1 MNISKK
7 WSVAAAASL
16 TLALV
21 SGGALSANAAP
32 GDPLNPQPN
41 GSKGSFFLYNADTGE
56 LADGDPTRVYTRSEG
71 LIASASSTDVLA
83 EINPAPARP
92 VTGATPFTGV
102 YRFLSTTDAADRDGG
117 TNTWNAYATDAA
129 AGPNGGTM
137 VPDFT
142 LDAFFSGPGGIA
154 DDIAAGGTY
163 WYGVA
168 YTINNGVT
176 VVGTVYREINIT
188 AGSGNYTVGAVVV
201 EPPVGPDL
209 IVEGDLVSPETAT
222 LTSAADSTVVAID
235 AGAANAGKTLDVAAF
250 KGGERVELG
259 SSVVF
264 DATGKASVDVAGKG
278 FVAGTGYK
286 LFAYDHSGADE
297 VLAAWGTFTLTSTAP
312 VYDTNSETDLTVDVT
327 NSGRFEL
334 VAPAATT
341 VDLGDVRRN
350 QTTTPVALG
359 QFTVFDD
366 RDVLSG
372 WNLNVTAAD
381 FTGPGATTVAKTALG
396 YTPVGIALTD
406 GVTLGAAKAAGAGV
420 FGVLA
425 EGAVGSSTAEIGAV
439 LDTNLTFKAPIN
451 AAKGTHTSTLT
462 LDLVSK

>member
-7 WSVAAAASL
+7 WSVAAATAL
-16 TLALV
+16 TLAIV
-21 SGGALSANAAP
+21 GGGAVSANAAP
-32 GDPLNPQPN
+32 GDPVNPQPN

-56 LADGDPTRVYTRSEG
+56 LADGDTTRVYTRSEG

-117 TNTWNAYATDAA
+117 TNTWNAFATDAA

-142 LDAFFSGPGGIA
+142 LDAIFSGPGGIA

-168 YTINNGVT
+168 YTINSGVT

-188 AGSGNYTVGAVVV
+188 AGSGNYTVGAVEV
-201 EPPVGPDL
+201 EGAAPADL
-209 IVEGDLVSPETAT
+209 ITEADLVTANPALVTETV
-222 LTSAADSTVVAID
+222 DSKQLAIT
-235 AGAANAGKTLDVAAF
+235 AGAANANKTLSVGVFSAGA
-250 KGGERVELG
+250 RSELG
-259 SSVVF
+259 TVVL
-264 DATGKASVDVAGKG
+264 DANG
-278 FVAGTGYK
+278 AGTVDASAVAVGAASK
-286 LFAYDHSGADE
+286 LFLYELNGPDE
-297 VLAAWGTFTLTSTAP
+297 ALAAWDNFTLTSTAP
-312 VYDTNSETDLTVDVT
+312 VYDTSDTTDLTVTVT

-334 VAPAATT
+334 VAPAATLI
-341 VDLGDVRRN
+341 DLGNVRRN
-350 QTTTPVALG
+350 QTTVPVALG

-381 FTGPGATTVAKTALG
+381 FAGAGNTTVAKNALG
-396 YTPVGIALTD
+396 YAPRAVALTD
-406 GVTLGAAKAAGAGV
+406 GVTLGAAKAAGAGA

-425 EGAVGSSTAEIGAV
+425 EGIAGSSTAEVGAV
-439 LDTNLTFKAPIN
+439 LDTDLTFKAPIN
-451 AAKGTHTSTLT
+451 AAKGVHTSTLT